1 MSVIG
6 PHCPDLNRT
15 YTQINRKGRVNKWR
29 TSVQHWGFKKHL
41 LDACSKWIINFD
53 TWCRLLFR
61 TNCVQSTFMCM
72 KGTWAHVHAV
82 WVSQIHDL
90 CTDFDNFHIILI
102 IFYIIFTLLRGQ
114 IRVTTHGLQMRRTL
128 IMFRDPLWCI
138 RAQLTGRTCSP
149 DQHWSPDT
157 PELILET
164 TFITNQLKWW
174 CKH

>member
-1 MSVIG
+1 MQILNNYRNNFQQGSLNPCQTLGRLRNG
-6 PHCPDLNRT
+6 PSYRCTVFLEIHH
-15 YTQINRKGRVNKWR
+15 G
-29 TSVQHWGFKKHL
+29 HL
-41 LDACSKWIINFD
+41 LDTCSKWIINFD

-72 KGTWAHVHAV
+72 KGTWVHVYTV

-128 IMFRDPLWCI
+128 IMFRDPL
-138 RAQLTGRTCSP
+138 
-149 DQHWSPDT
+149 
-157 PELILET
+157 
-164 TFITNQLKWW
+164 
-174 CKH
+174 